1 MSIRKNVASLIAAVD
16 AAPAMPKAKRKDAP
30 KATAPKA
37 AENLSLSPAQQAAER
52 NMVTLA
58 VSAGKALRKA
68 GEALAEC
75 AQLGNHTRKGMT
87 LPEYA
92 RSVLTL
98 ADVAPSTVYYIADIG
113 AAVLAIGPAEAATVK
128 ADGALRE
135 IASAGRGDAEAMRT
149 VYAAALKAGEGKVTI
164 DAVRKVRNGGETML
178 GVMDPAK
185 AAAALANKARKYA
198 GGKAA
203 SDAAVLGL
211 LQAAMDRVKRVAA
224 KAAKVA

>member
-1 MSIRKNVASLIAAVD
+1 MSIRKNVASLVAAVD
-16 AAPAMPKAKRKDAP
+16 AAPAMPKAKRKVE
-30 KATAPKA
+30 PKA
-37 AENLSLSPAQQAAER
+37 AEDLNLNPAQQAAER
-52 NMVTLA
+52 NMITLA

-113 AAVLAIGPAEAATVK
+113 AAILAIGPAEAATVK

-135 IASAGRGDAEAMRT
+135 IASAGRGDAEVMRT
-149 VYAAALKAGEGKVTI
+149 VYAEALKAGEGKVTI
-164 DAVRKVRNGGETML
+164 EAVRKVRNGGETLM
-178 GVMDPAK
+178 GVMDPAE

-203 SDAAVLGL
+203 SDAAVVAL
-211 LQAAMDRVKRVAA
+211 LKAAIDRVQRVAA
-224 KAAKVA
+224 KRKEVTAKA